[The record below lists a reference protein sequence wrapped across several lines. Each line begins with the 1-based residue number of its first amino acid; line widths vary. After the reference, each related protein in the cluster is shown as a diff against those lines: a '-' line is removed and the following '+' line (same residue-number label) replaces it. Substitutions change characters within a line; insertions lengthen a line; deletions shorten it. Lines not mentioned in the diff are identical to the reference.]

1 MRVLAAGFMAGHAG
15 RADRSGR
22 PRTGL
27 RDRRGRGCRKAA
39 PSELIFRI
47 SKVVATLSTTGSLYL
62 GDVVFTESQSG
73 IGAGRNP
80 QTIPLSGRAFV

>member
-1 MRVLAAGFMAGHAG
+1 MQKGRTK
-15 RADRSGR
+15 RADLSD
-22 PRTGL
+22 L
-27 RDRRGRGCRKAA
+27 QGRGD
-39 PSELIFRI
+39 
-47 SKVVATLSTTGSLYL
+47 VVHHWQLYL